1 MNKSLTTGIAKD
13 FYSIDH
19 NVVNIIEIVN
29 KFNRTNSG
37 KTLTKRNVQSLAKNE
52 HICIKSFVIL
62 NVSSPTRGLYEFCIK
77 ALLTRQ

>member
-29 KFNRTNSG
+29 KFNRTNG
-37 KTLTKRNVQSLAKNE
+37 KNVN
-52 HICIKSFVIL
+52 
-62 NVSSPTRGLYEFCIK
+62 
-77 ALLTRQ
+77 